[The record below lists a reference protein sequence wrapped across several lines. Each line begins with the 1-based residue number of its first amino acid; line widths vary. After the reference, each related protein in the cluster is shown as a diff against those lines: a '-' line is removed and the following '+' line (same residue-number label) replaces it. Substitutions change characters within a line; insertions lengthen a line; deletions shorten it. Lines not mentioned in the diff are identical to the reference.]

1 MKTHGID
8 TQKLRILCTP
18 IHFVSYAHENC
29 VLYACQT
36 RLYHIYAIAHFCV
49 SIPYVLV
56 FIWRTIYTHF
66 HETGLILSTVVIV
79 CMICSTSV
87 KPTYVSSNSNKH
99 IENFYD
105 DVNRSACPAYE
116 SHIRTTLPVLRLKG
130 YSLGMTPVLHDQQYT
145 THCKLLITP
154 VLLAES

>member
-1 MKTHGID
+1 M
-8 TQKLRILCTP
+8 
-18 IHFVSYAHENC
+18 
-29 VLYACQT
+29 
-36 RLYHIYAIAHFCV
+36 
-49 SIPYVLV
+49 
-56 FIWRTIYTHF
+56 HF
-66 HETGLILSTVVIV
+66 HETGLVLSTVVIA

-105 DVNRSACPAYE
+105 DVNRSAVCI
-116 SHIRTTLPVLRLKG
+116 HIRTTLPVLRLKG
-130 YSLGMTPVLHDQQYT
+130 HRLGMTPVLHDQQYT